1 MATTAQLLE
10 RARDNYCRILILV
23 TQIVADTNGNALAEP
38 TRAQIDTVVEAADTA
53 GVMRPRVTNTVGNRS
68 VDWTGYQT
76 FLVQQID
83 ALEKMIQERSWT
95 GEVRTRGYV

>member
-38 TRAQIDTVVEAADTA
+38 TRAQIDSVVEAADTA
-53 GVMRPRVTNTVGNRS
+53 GVMRPRVTNSIGNRS
-68 VDWTGYQT
+68 IDWIAYQQMILT
-76 FLVQQID
+76 QIT
-83 ALEKMIQERSWT
+83 ALDKMIQERGWT
-95 GEVRTRGYV
+95 GELRTRGFV

>member
-23 TQIVADTNGNALAEP
+23 TQIVNDTSGNALAEP

-53 GVMRPRVTNTVGNRS
+53 GVMRPRVTNSVGNRS
-68 VDWTGYQT
+68 VDWSGYQQM
-76 FLVQQID
+76 LLAQIT
-83 ALEKMIQERSWT
+83 ALDKMIQERGWT
-95 GEVRTRGYV
+95 GEIKTRGYV